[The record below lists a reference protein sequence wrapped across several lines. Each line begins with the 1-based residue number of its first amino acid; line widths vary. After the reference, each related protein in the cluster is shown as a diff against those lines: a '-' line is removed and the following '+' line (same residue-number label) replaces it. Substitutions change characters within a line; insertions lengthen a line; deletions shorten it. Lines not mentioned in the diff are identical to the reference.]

1 MLSLSTSLSE
11 RWPIILSGG
20 PPAHITWLGDGSGL
34 KAVLKLPR
42 DRSEKRLIEPFNEVV
57 CTDLA
62 DVLGLSMS
70 ETSLEFVG
78 GEPAILSVVK
88 SELNFTHVESSKMT
102 LSSANLQF
110 MATLFVADWW
120 MANTDRGPGKRE
132 HVIVVQ
138 TERDVTL
145 SPIDYSHALNGCSGE
160 VYTLETVSDLSRIPI
175 SSYQHIS
182 EPYIRSF
189 SDLLPAIN
197 RVDSIGD
204 SSIVDLIETAS
215 AAVTTGR
222 PPGEVAILKANAEVA
237 TALLKLR
244 RDSLVPAMKEWCRA
258 KRRLMS

>member
-1 MLSLSTSLSE
+1 MLSPSTSLSE
-11 RWPIILSGG
+11 RWPIVLSGG
-20 PPAHITWLGDGSGL
+20 PPAHLTWLGDGSGR

-42 DRSEKRLIEPFNEVV
+42 DRSDRKLIEPFNEVV

-62 DVLGLSMS
+62 DVLDLSS
-70 ETSLEFVG
+70 AETSIEFVG

-88 SELNFTHVESSKMT
+88 SELNFTHVESTKMT

-138 TERDVTL
+138 TEGDVAL
-145 SPIDYSHALNGCSGE
+145 CPIDYSHALNGCSGE
-160 VYTLETVSDLSRIPI
+160 VFTLQNVTDQSKTPS

-189 SDLLPAIN
+189 SDLQPAIN
-197 RVDSIGD
+197 RVGSIGD
-204 SSIVDLIETAS
+204 STIVDVIETTS
-215 AAVTTGR
+215 TAVTTGR
-222 PPGEVAILKANAEVA
+222 PPGEVAVLKANAEVV

-244 RDSLVPAMKEWCRA
+244 RDSIVPAMTEWCRA
-258 KRRLMS
+258 KGRLMS